1 MFLSKRY
8 NPSAISLFLS
18 LDFIF
23 VYFLFYLEMLICYIL
38 NSYFVYPNIKL
49 FRFISKFRK
58 KICLFNDKKLFMWN
72 IRVINFKY

>member
-38 NSYFVYPNIKL
+38 NSYFVYPIIKL
-49 FRFISKFRK
+49 TYSSFITL
-58 KICLFNDKKLFMWN
+58 KIWFSGS
-72 IRVINFKY
+72 